1 MSTRIVQ
8 IFAPSNPLQIRFDKL
23 QVDGSRPFII
33 PVEFIALVDYDGE
46 TELEYAAILDGQ
58 MLLFNV
64 DGHEVAIQRYE
75 PIMFQTSWKA
85 PKDKYAKEAYG
96 L

>member
-1 MSTRIVQ
+1 MSTKIVQ
-8 IFAPSNPLQIRFDKL
+8 IMTPSTPLQIRFDKL
-23 QVDGSRPFII
+23 VVEGKSPLII
-33 PVEFIALVDYDGE
+33 SVEFIALVDYDGQ

-85 PKDKYAKEAYG
+85 PKDKYAKESYG